1 MSSRGKQAH
10 KQSVDIQKIEWD
22 KRQQKREELRNQWN
36 NKNLNRNMS
45 GEGQPVRAC
54 EQSESDR
61 DRPELA
67 TTTAAVTPDRY
78 NDAQLNLHQPVDEPE
93 SMDYEESGPTLRT
106 SPAPETSPRIR
117 EFLQQRLNIDDQS
130 TRLWYRMDDLGNL

>member
-1 MSSRGKQAH
+1 
-10 KQSVDIQKIEWD
+10 
-22 KRQQKREELRNQWN
+22 
-36 NKNLNRNMS
+36 MS
-45 GEGQPVRAC
+45 GEGHPVRAC

-67 TTTAAVTPDRY
+67 TATVATTPDRCS
-78 NDAQLNLHQPVDEPE
+78 DAQLNIHQPVDEPE

-117 EFLQQRLNIDDQS
+117 EFLQQRLKINDQS
-130 TRLWYRMDDLGNL
+130 ARLWYRMTTWETYEMH